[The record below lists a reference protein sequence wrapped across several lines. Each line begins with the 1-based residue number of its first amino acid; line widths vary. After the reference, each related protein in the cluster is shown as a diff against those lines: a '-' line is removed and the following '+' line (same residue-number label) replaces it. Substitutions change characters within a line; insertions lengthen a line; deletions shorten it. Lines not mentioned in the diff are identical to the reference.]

1 MGAPVEGEHRG
12 YTAQVGGVPEA
23 LAFVRAGVV
32 QPHDKADPGEGDMMR
47 RIGAV
52 AVVIVTV
59 LLIAAAPLAAK
70 NPKPK
75 PKAGGGNS
83 SAAHSCNHGGYRSL
97 VGADGTTFKNTGAC
111 VRFRAHGG
119 VFAQGIIIPAGKIA
133 TLSNAHWTNG
143 PCDALTYGYQLNLG
157 ANVPLASKPPVCMN
171 ATLPGATV
179 GPFRTATLLRIF
191 LTDTGYPPSGANCN
205 YTFYSDGSHALVTGT
220 NPYIVDI
227 RDSVFCQVP
236 PTVPLVP
243 GGVGLGNLSV
253 TVTIA

>member
-1 MGAPVEGEHRG
+1 
-12 YTAQVGGVPEA
+12 
-23 LAFVRAGVV
+23 
-32 QPHDKADPGEGDMMR
+32 MR
-47 RIGAV
+47 RRTGLVFAV
-52 AVVIVTV
+52 LATTLLIVT
-59 LLIAAAPLAAK
+59 APLGAK
-70 NPKPK
+70 NPKPT

-83 SAAHSCNHGGYRSL
+83 SAAHGCHHGGYLSL

-119 VFAQGIIIPAGKIA
+119 VFATGIIVPAGKIA
-133 TLSNAHWTNG
+133 TLSNARWTHT

-157 ANVPLASKPPVCMN
+157 TRVPLASKQGGLCIN
-171 ATLPGATV
+171 ANLPGATI

-191 LTDTGYPPSGANCN
+191 LTDTGTPSVSCN
-205 YTFYSDGSHALVTGT
+205 YTFYSDGSHARVTGA
-220 NPYIVDI
+220 NPYSVDI

-243 GGVGLGNLSV
+243 TGVGTGNLSV

>member
-1 MGAPVEGEHRG
+1 M
-12 YTAQVGGVPEA
+12 T
-23 LAFVRAGVV
+23 
-32 QPHDKADPGEGDMMR
+32 R
-47 RIGAV
+47 RTGAV
-52 AVVIVTV
+52 AVVLAST
-59 LLIAAAPLAAK
+59 LLIAAAPLEAK

-111 VRFRAHGG
+111 VRFRARGG
-119 VFAQGIIIPAGKIA
+119 VFAEGIIIPAGRIA
-133 TLSNAHWTNG
+133 TLSNARWTLG

-157 ANVPLASKPPVCMN
+157 TNVPLASKPGGVCMN

-191 LTDTGYPPSGANCN
+191 LTDTGIPPGVNCN

-220 NPYIVDI
+220 NPYTVDI
-227 RDSVFCQVP
+227 RDSVFCAVP

-243 GGVGLGNLSV
+243 AGVGLGNVSV

>member
-1 MGAPVEGEHRG
+1 
-12 YTAQVGGVPEA
+12 
-23 LAFVRAGVV
+23 
-32 QPHDKADPGEGDMMR
+32 MR
-47 RIGAV
+47 RWTGLVIAALV
-52 AVVIVTV
+52 AAP
-59 LLIAAAPLAAK
+59 LIATTPLAAK

-83 SAAHSCNHGGYRSL
+83 SAAHTCHHGGYRSL

-119 VFAQGIIIPAGKIA
+119 AFATGIIIPAGKIA
-133 TLSNAHWTNG
+133 TLSNARWTLT
-143 PCDALTYGYQLNLG
+143 PCDKLTYGYQLNLG
-157 ANVPLASKPPVCMN
+157 INVPLASKAGGPCIN
-171 ATLPGATV
+171 GALPGATI

-191 LTDTGYPPSGANCN
+191 LNDTGIPPGLNCN
-205 YTFYSDGSHALVTGT
+205 YTFYSDGSHARVTGA

-243 GGVGLGNLSV
+243 AGVGLGNVSV
-253 TVTIA
+253 SVTIA

>member
-1 MGAPVEGEHRG
+1 MTSRTSA
-12 YTAQVGGVPEA
+12 
-23 LAFVRAGVV
+23 
-32 QPHDKADPGEGDMMR
+32 
-47 RIGAV
+47 
-52 AVVIVTV
+52 VIVV
-59 LLIAAAPLAAK
+59 LATMLLVAASPLAAK

-75 PKAGGGNS
+75 PRGNS
-83 SAAHSCNHGGYRSL
+83 SAAHTCHHGGWRSL

-119 VFAQGIIIPAGKIA
+119 VFATGIIIPVGKVA
-133 TLSNAHWTNG
+133 TLTNARWTMG

-157 ANVPLASKPPVCMN
+157 ANVALASKPPTCMN
-171 ATLPGATV
+171 AALPGATI
-179 GPFRTATLLRIF
+179 GPFQRAALLRIF
-191 LTDTGYPPSGANCN
+191 LTDTGTPARTCN
-205 YTFYSDGSHALVTGT
+205 YTFYSDGSHARVTGA

-243 GGVGLGNLSV
+243 SGVGLGNVSV